1 MFGVDAKMLKQLREE
16 YPEGTRVILESLDD
30 PYRKIPEGTRGGVK
44 FVDDAGQLHTEWE
57 GYGTLA
63 LICGVDS
70 WRKE

>member
-30 PYRKIPEGTRGGVK
+30 PYRKIPEGTRGVVK
-44 FVDDAGQLHTEWE
+44 FVDDAGQLHTERE

>member
-16 YPEGTRVILESLDD
+16 YPEGTRGV
-30 PYRKIPEGTRGGVK
+30 VK
-44 FVDDAGQLHTEWE
+44 FVDGAGQLHTEWE